1 MKALENVH
9 WFDFVLELIQLIVAP
24 LMGLL
29 ALLLK
34 QLAGRID
41 KANTELT
48 QVRER
53 LAHIEGQ
60 LAIIVEKEI

>member
-1 MKALENVH
+1 MENVH
-9 WFDFVLELIQLIVAP
+9 WFDFVLELVQLIVAP

-34 QLAGRID
+34 QLTARVD

-48 QVRER
+48 LVRER
-53 LAHIEGQ
+53 LARIEGK
-60 LAIIVEKEI
+60 LAIIVEKDI